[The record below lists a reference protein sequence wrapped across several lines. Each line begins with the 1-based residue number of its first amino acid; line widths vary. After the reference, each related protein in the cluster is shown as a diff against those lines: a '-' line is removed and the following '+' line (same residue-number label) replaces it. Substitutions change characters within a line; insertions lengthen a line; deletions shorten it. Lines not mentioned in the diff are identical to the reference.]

1 MRSGERV
8 CLESTSDV
16 RFANPM
22 QPKQQP
28 KRGPTPPT
36 LPPTDE
42 QLVDAVHRMSRQDR
56 NMRTSL
62 AAVSAAAVSAAV
74 TAALQAPSKARPKPK
89 AQQETEPPMMRES

>member
-1 MRSGERV
+1 MRSGERG

-16 RFANPM
+16 RFANAP
-22 QPKQQP
+22 QP
-28 KRGPTPPT
+28 KRVPTPPT

-42 QLVDAVHRMSRQDR
+42 QLLTAVFRSSRQDH

-74 TAALQAPSKARPKPK
+74 TAALSAPAKSRPMPK
-89 AQQETEPPMMRES
+89 SQQETEHPMMRES

>member
-22 QPKQQP
+22 QPKRVP
-28 KRGPTPPT
+28 KPPT

-42 QLVDAVHRMSRQDR
+42 QLTDAVFRMSRQDR

-74 TAALQAPSKARPKPK
+74 TAALNAPAKAMPTPKS
-89 AQQETEPPMMRES
+89 QQETEPPMMRES